1 MGGARA
7 THARR
12 PTVKSQ
18 RPLAPRNPEKVVLL
32 SRSCAKAQIRRE
44 EDVPAAAVQL
54 FNPEYYL
61 EQFSGVPT
69 PTIRAPSSTEKMKKR
84 KRSIDAAA
92 LNASRTPKI
101 KPQPSARVTPP
112 LTTEMPSASACRNVS
127 ETTDMD
133 PYSPPVDQ
141 DRVVAAAGAGVE
153 AGAENGTGVDTG
165 AGAGAGTGT
174 GVDAGA
180 GAVTGVGAG
189 AGAVTVAVAEVDY
202 IPVCLSPWIE

>member
-69 PTIRAPSSTEKMKKR
+69 PTPTIRAPSSTEKMKKR

-101 KPQPSARVTPP
+101 KPQPSARVTPVCSKP
-112 LTTEMPSASACRNVS
+112 IAGELRIASESPTAIN
-127 ETTDMD
+127 
-133 PYSPPVDQ
+133 PPVQLKRTRNRWDVHAVKTTLASGTPLRV
-141 DRVVAAAGAGVE
+141 DR
-153 AGAENGTGVDTG
+153 
-165 AGAGAGTGT
+165 
-174 GVDAGA
+174 
-180 GAVTGVGAG
+180 
-189 AGAVTVAVAEVDY
+189 
-202 IPVCLSPWIE
+202 